1 MRRILISAIVISFF
15 FFCSKKEEVFKLE
28 KGTPAYQLGLELMN
42 KLPVFNPDTTIILVV
57 TDKFKFSNAEMIQY
71 ISDKFPAR
79 INQLKAMNTDE
90 LKRLVPQIAHDMA
103 LNKLLLL
110 TAKQKGIKI
119 ADKSVDSLLNEQYKR
134 AGGEENFLEK
144 IKKNGMDLASVKK
157 DIQDFLTIQDL
168 LKKYVYTDQEIS
180 EEEIQ
185 RMYNEDVTAT
195 VRHILLITKDKP
207 ESEKIEIRK
216 KMEKILQLAKKGED
230 FAELAKK
237 YSEDPGSKEKG
248 GLYENFPKGYMVKP
262 FEEAAFSVPIGEISD
277 IIETVYGYHIL
288 KVIDRKKENRPLAEF
303 RSQLIEKRKRENKD
317 QLQQNY
323 LDKLKQESG
332 FQVIQL

>member
-1 MRRILISAIVISFF
+1 MRRILISVIVISSF

-28 KGTPAYQLGLELMN
+28 KGTAAYQLGLELMN
-42 KLPVFNPDTTIILVV
+42 KLPVFNPDTIIILVV
-57 TDKFKFSNAEMIQY
+57 TDKFKFSNAEMIKH

-90 LKRLVPQIAHDMA
+90 LKRLIPQIAHDMA

-119 ADKSVDSLLNEQYKR
+119 ADKSIDSLLNEQYKR
-134 AGGEENFLEK
+134 AGGEEQFLQK
-144 IKKNGMDLASVKK
+144 IQNSGMDLASVKK

-168 LKKYVYTDQEIS
+168 FKKYVYTDQEIS
-180 EEEIQ
+180 EDEIQ

-195 VRHILLITKDKP
+195 VRHILLITKDKA

-216 KMEKILQLAKKGED
+216 KIEKILQLAKKGED

-237 YSEDPGSKEKG
+237 YSEDPGSKAKG

-288 KVIDRKKENRPLAEF
+288 KVIDRKKESRPLAEF

-317 QLQQNY
+317 KLQQNY